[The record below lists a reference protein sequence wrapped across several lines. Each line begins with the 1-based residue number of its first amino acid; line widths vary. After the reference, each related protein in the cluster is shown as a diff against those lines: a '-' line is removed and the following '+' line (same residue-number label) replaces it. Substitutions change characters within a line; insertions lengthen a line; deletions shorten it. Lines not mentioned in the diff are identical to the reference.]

1 MSNWWIVA
9 IIFLIIAVVLIII
22 NKGKHIFL
30 DLLIGIFIILSLL
43 PISLAI
49 ILPMSG
55 EQNINYL
62 KTQRTYIIETIKNS
76 KDLYNIS
83 VTQSIIEYNSKLAG
97 AKAEKEFFGNWG
109 SYIGDELDTI
119 EPILLD
125 DG

>member
-1 MSNWWIVA
+1 MSNWWIVV
-9 IIFLIIAVVLIII
+9 IILLVVTVVLIII
-22 NKGKHIFL
+22 NKGKHTFL
-30 DLLIGIFIILSLL
+30 DLLISIFIILSLL

-55 EQNINYL
+55 EQNIKYL

-76 KDLYNIS
+76 KDLYNVS
-83 VTQSIIEYNSKLAG
+83 VTQSIIEYNSKLAS
-97 AKAEKEFFGNWG
+97 AKAEKEIFGNWG
-109 SYIGDELDTI
+109 FYIGDELDSI

>member
-76 KDLYNIS
+76 KDLYNVS
-83 VTQSIIEYNSKLAG
+83 VTQSIIEYNSKLAR
-97 AKAEKEFFGNWG
+97 AKAEKEFFENWG

>member
-1 MSNWWIVA
+1 MSNWWIVV
-9 IIFLIIAVVLIII
+9 IILLVVTVVLIII
-22 NKGKHIFL
+22 NKGKHTFL
-30 DLLIGIFIILSLL
+30 DLLISIFIILSLI

-76 KDLYNIS
+76 KDLYNVS
-83 VTQSIIEYNSKLAG
+83 VTQSIIEYNSKLAS

-109 SYIGDELDTI
+109 FYIGDELDSI

>member
-1 MSNWWIVA
+1 MSNWWIVV
-9 IIFLIIAVVLIII
+9 IILLVVTVVLIII
-22 NKGKHIFL
+22 NKGKHTFL
-30 DLLIGIFIILSLL
+30 DLLISIFIILSLL

-55 EQNINYL
+55 EQNIKYL

-76 KDLYNIS
+76 KDLYNVS
-83 VTQSIIEYNSKLAG
+83 VTQSIIEYNSKLAS

-109 SYIGDELDTI
+109 FYIGDELDSI

>member
-1 MSNWWIVA
+1 MSNWWIVV
-9 IIFLIIAVVLIII
+9 IILLVVTVVLIII
-22 NKGKHIFL
+22 NKGKHTFL
-30 DLLIGIFIILSLL
+30 DLLISIFIILSLL

-55 EQNINYL
+55 EQNIKYL

-76 KDLYNIS
+76 KDLYNVS
-83 VTQSIIEYNSKLAG
+83 VTQSIIEYNSKLAS
-97 AKAEKEFFGNWG
+97 AKAEKELFGNWG
-109 SYIGDELDTI
+109 FYIGDELDSI

>member
-1 MSNWWIVA
+1 MSNWWIVV
-9 IIFLIIAVVLIII
+9 IILLVVTVVLIII
-22 NKGKHIFL
+22 NKGKHTFL
-30 DLLIGIFIILSLL
+30 DLLISIFIILSLL

-55 EQNINYL
+55 EQNIKYL

-76 KDLYNIS
+76 KDLYNVS
-83 VTQSIIEYNSKLAG
+83 VTQSIIEYNSKLAS
-97 AKAEKEFFGNWG
+97 AKAEKEIFGNWG
-109 SYIGDELDTI
+109 FYIGDELDNI

>member
-1 MSNWWIVA
+1 MSNWWIVV
-9 IIFLIIAVVLIII
+9 IILLVVTVVLIII
-22 NKGKHIFL
+22 NKGKHTFL
-30 DLLIGIFIILSLL
+30 DLLISIFIILSLL

-55 EQNINYL
+55 EQNIKYL

-76 KDLYNIS
+76 KDLYNVS
-83 VTQSIIEYNSKLAG
+83 VTQSIIEYNSKLAS
-97 AKAEKEFFGNWG
+97 AKAEKESFGNWG
-109 SYIGDELDTI
+109 FYIGDELDSI

>member
-1 MSNWWIVA
+1 MSNWWIVV
-9 IIFLIIAVVLIII
+9 IILLVVTVVLIII
-22 NKGKHIFL
+22 NKGKHTFL
-30 DLLIGIFIILSLL
+30 DLLISIFIILSLL

-76 KDLYNIS
+76 KDLYNVS
-83 VTQSIIEYNSKLAG
+83 VTQSIIEYNSKLAS
-97 AKAEKEFFGNWG
+97 AKAEKEIFGNWG
-109 SYIGDELDTI
+109 FYIGDELDSI